1 MDDTNLKTDSEYNN
15 ETDSVNNTVNDK
27 EPDDNIPLSKKNNW
41 CIIAVIVIVIII
53 GGLSPLIIHIEAP
66 NKKSEITADGLL
78 GYIVSFI
85 SAAVTA
91 VLALYA
97 IYQTKQANEMT
108 KRANKLAA
116 DTLDATKKATA
127 ATEQAN
133 KIAEQANKAT
143 EEANKRADELTLQA
157 NKIAEKALEI
167 ERINYQLQIRPLITI
182 TKYSIGLFS
191 MKDILE
197 CDNKL
202 FISIGDYGNIDE
214 EDGTPNI
221 EGIVL
226 RITNTTES
234 FITFQYD
241 DGETDNPEFGL
252 NYAVDGYKNLHNRRI
267 SLIAGE
273 SADIVLYSEDD
284 LINDFE
290 KYKIEKI
297 SLSFILENKLMH
309 KYKEYFSIHFAWIGH
324 DTNGKS
330 ECVLDFND
338 YRLYRFEYENG
349 TPKEVKEEL

>member
-15 ETDSVNNTVNDK
+15 ETDSANNPVRKK
-27 EPDDNIPLSKKNNW
+27 ELDDTNSTSKKNKRF
-41 CIIAVIVIVIII
+41 IIVVIVIAIII
-53 GGLSPLIIHIEAP
+53 GGLSPIIIDIESP

-91 VLALYA
+91 VLALFA
-97 IYQTKQANEMT
+97 IYQTN
-108 KRANKLAA
+108 
-116 DTLDATKKATA
+116 
-127 ATEQAN
+127 QAN

-143 EEANKRADELTLQA
+143 EEANKRAYDLTKQA
-157 NKIAEKALEI
+157 NLIAEKALEI

-182 TKYSIGLFS
+182 TKYSIELFS
-191 MKDILE
+191 KKDILE

-214 EDGTPNI
+214 KDDTPDI

-252 NYAVDGYKNLHNRRI
+252 NYAVEGYKNLHNRRI

-273 SADIVLYSEDD
+273 SADIVLYSEGY
-284 LINDFE
+284 LIDDFE

-297 SLSFILENKLMH
+297 SLFFTLENKLMH
-309 KYKEYFSIHFAWIGH
+309 KYKEDFSIHFAWIGH
-324 DTNGKS
+324 DTNSKS
-330 ECVLDFND
+330 ECVLDFNN
-338 YRLYRFEYENG
+338 YHLYRVEKIDG
-349 TPKEVKEEL
+349 KSIDVEEKL

>member
-1 MDDTNLKTDSEYNN
+1 MDDTNLKTDNEYNN
-15 ETDSVNNTVNDK
+15 ETDSANNPVRKK
-27 EPDDNIPLSKKNNW
+27 ELDDTNSTSKKNKRF
-41 CIIAVIVIVIII
+41 IIVVIVIAIII
-53 GGLSPLIIHIEAP
+53 GGLSPIIIDIESP

-133 KIAEQANKAT
+133 KIAEQANMAT

-191 MKDILE
+191 KKDILE

-202 FISIGDYGNIDE
+202 FISIGDYGSIDE
-214 EDGTPNI
+214 EDDTPNI

-273 SADIVLYSEDD
+273 SADIVLYSEGD

-290 KYKIEKI
+290 EYKIEKI

-324 DTNGKS
+324 DANGKS

-349 TPKEVKEEL
+349 TSKEVKEEL

>member
-1 MDDTNLKTDSEYNN
+1 MMDDTNLKTDSEYNN
-15 ETDSVNNTVNDK
+15 ETDSANNPVRKK
-27 EPDDNIPLSKKNNW
+27 ELDDTNSTSKKNKRF
-41 CIIAVIVIVIII
+41 IIVVIVIAIII
-53 GGLSPLIIHIEAP
+53 GGLSPIIIDIESP

-97 IYQTKQANEMT
+97 IYQTN
-108 KRANKLAA
+108 
-116 DTLDATKKATA
+116 
-127 ATEQAN
+127 QAN
-133 KIAEQANKAT
+133 KMTERANKAT
-143 EEANKRADELTLQA
+143 VDADKRAYELTKQA
-157 NKIAEKALEI
+157 NLIAEKALEI

-202 FISIGDYGNIDE
+202 FISIGDYGHIDE
-214 EDGTPNI
+214 KDDTPNI

-241 DGETDNPEFGL
+241 GGKTDNPKICL

-273 SADIVLYSEDD
+273 SADIVLYSEGD

-290 KYKIEKI
+290 EHKIEKI

-338 YRLYRFEYENG
+338 YRLCRFEYENG
-349 TPKEVKEEL
+349 TSKEVEEEL